1 MSRICIGLRH
11 ELHIAHFEDARA
23 GEIVTRILVRDVSS
37 SDAVLACI
45 IAPCPPLR
53 VWPACYQTFMQTLDE
68 ARSSGALSP
77 STLAVMGRLCGL
89 FGLGLLEPGM
99 GDLLEAG
106 WLSGE

>member
-1 MSRICIGLRH
+1 
-11 ELHIAHFEDARA
+11 
-23 GEIVTRILVRDVSS
+23 
-37 SDAVLACI
+37 
-45 IAPCPPLR
+45 
-53 VWPACYQTFMQTLDE
+53 MQTLDE

-89 FGLGLLEPGM
+89 FGLGLMEPGM